1 MQAKI
6 KELQQAL
13 EGFVQQSRR
22 SILVIELE
30 ESELIFVMKM
40 LQTMDQQDNANVY
53 GLFPEAVTKTSSAYV
68 SEIVKCGAKRT
79 RTSSSTRQI

>member
-6 KELQQAL
+6 KELQHAL

-22 SILVIELE
+22 SILVIGLE

-40 LQTMDQQDNANVY
+40 LQTMGQLAALDFDYDRLDEAAAKY
-53 GLFPEAVTKTSSAYV
+53 GVLYGYYTRGKKAPAAKEAT
-68 SEIVKCGAKRT
+68 
-79 RTSSSTRQI
+79 